1 MWFSGGRR
9 SIYGLR
15 VAALLAVVTLTACGQ
30 LPGDGSQPPREP
42 ADWADA
48 VDCTAAD
55 PLVEPEEQADAPAL
69 AAGGVPEGFVPVEAV
84 RCDTFMMA
92 TLEDEE
98 GLWSAV
104 TEERLAGN
112 IDALVDALAEPSD
125 PPRAN
130 QACTA
135 DMELVPDLWLVDA
148 QGQAMRAAWPTNSCG
163 KTKPGV
169 REALD
174 GMDVVEST
182 QHKIKLIQ
190 PRAALDANC
199 PAEWKEPVAVG
210 IAVAP
215 IPAPDLGAE
224 GTGATV
230 PGSAGV
236 VPEGSE
242 VDSLRICRYSVDR
255 PGASAPP
262 PTGPSAELEF
272 SGTEVFTGEFVDGGS
287 LDGPAKNAVL
297 KAATADAP
305 AAECDDEAAE
315 FAVLWPVAGGLDV
328 GAPLTA
334 ELDGCQRLFGPDGT
348 ARTMPHEASTA
359 VVVALEK

>member
-1 MWFSGGRR
+1 M
-9 SIYGLR
+9 
-15 VAALLAVVTLTACGQ
+15 AALLTIGTLAACGQ
-30 LPGDGSQPPREP
+30 TPGGPEP
-42 ADWADA
+42 SRPEAELVEV
-48 VDCTAAD
+48 VDCTTARHD
-55 PLVEPEEQADAPAL
+55 LAPGTPSAPPPP
-69 AAGGVPEGFVPVEAV
+69 AAGSMPEAFVPVEAI
-84 RCDTFMMA
+84 RCDALMA
-92 TLEDEE
+92 TVEDEE

-104 TEERLAGN
+104 TEERLAGDM
-112 IDALVDALAEPSD
+112 DALVDALAQPSD
-125 PPRAN
+125 QPRAN

-169 REALD
+169 REILG

-182 QHKIKLIQ
+182 QHKLELIQ

-215 IPAPDLGAE
+215 IPAPDLDAE
-224 GTGATV
+224 GAGTTV
-230 PGSAGV
+230 SGSAGL
-236 VPEGSE
+236 VPEVGD
-242 VDSLRICRYSVDR
+242 VDSLRVCHYSVDR
-255 PGASAPP
+255 RGASAAR
-262 PTGPSAELEF
+262 PTGTHAELEF
-272 SGTEVFTGEFVDGGS
+272 SGTEVFTGEFVGGGN
-287 LDGPAKNAVL
+287 LDGPGKNAVL

-305 AAECDDEAAE
+305 AAECGDGAAE
-315 FAVLWPVAGGLDV
+315 FAVLWPVAGGLEV

-334 ELDGCQRLFGPDGT
+334 ELDGCRRLLGPDGV

-359 VVVALEK
+359 VVAALEK